1 MRLKEPKL
9 NKALPEEISAFGAA
23 PMAPANPPSWAAMI
37 LAVKAAARR
46 IQMA

>member
-9 NKALPEEISAFGAA
+9 NQALLKEISAFGAA
-23 PMAPANPPSWAAMI
+23 AMAPANSPSWAAMI